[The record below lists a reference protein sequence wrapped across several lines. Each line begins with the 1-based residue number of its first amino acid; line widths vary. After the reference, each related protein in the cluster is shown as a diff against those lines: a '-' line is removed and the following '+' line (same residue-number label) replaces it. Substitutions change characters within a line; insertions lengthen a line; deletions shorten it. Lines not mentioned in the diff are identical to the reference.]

1 MKTLQAMP
9 ITPTCTSPKIAPA
22 ILGEAGGGPAGDCR
36 ARSKGHGTAYVV
48 PSGATLTSADGSPP
62 STCTSAVREIAAFAA
77 LAQKDMGPKNRLGD
91 FWKGGLTL
99 FPNEGYLRVS
109 RRA

>member
-1 MKTLQAMP
+1 MSFRVERGISLFAWG
-9 ITPTCTSPKIAPA
+9 C
-22 ILGEAGGGPAGDCR
+22 
-36 ARSKGHGTAYVV
+36 
-48 PSGATLTSADGSPP
+48 
-62 STCTSAVREIAAFAA
+62 AVREIAALAA

-99 FPNEGYLRVS
+99 VPNEGYLRVS